1 MLPEK
6 IIVLEDVISKQH
18 QDNIEQILSS
28 NVFHWFYIPR
38 STYEG
43 GMPEWVKGDKNV
55 IDAFQLC
62 HVFYTDG
69 RQNSDVFSAL
79 VPLISSFPFNIDNLV
94 RVKANM
100 TTYHP
105 EVNGKTY
112 GPPHVDDELPGLMS
126 AVYYVND
133 STGDTFIF
141 NETKEDYLKTRTLTV
156 KKRITPK
163 KGTLVVFDGSLLH
176 SKNYP
181 NTVDPRMVIN
191 FCLVPFRRLYD

>member
-6 IIVLEDVISKQH
+6 IIILENVISKQH
-18 QDNIEQILSS
+18 QDDIEQILLSDT
-28 NVFHWFYIPR
+28 FHWFYLPQ
-38 STYEG
+38 STYQEG
-43 GMPEWVKGDKNV
+43 IPNWIKKNKN
-55 IDAFQLC
+55 IIEAFQLS
-62 HVFYTDG
+62 HIFYTDR
-69 RQNSDVFSAL
+69 RQNSDAFSVL
-79 VPLISSFPFNIDNLV
+79 VPLLSSFPFNIDNLV

-105 EVNGKTY
+105 DATSKTY
-112 GPPHVDDELPGLMS
+112 GVPHVDDPIPGLIS

-133 STGDTFIF
+133 SSGDTFIF
-141 NETKEDYLKTRTLTV
+141 NETKKDYLETGTLTV

-181 NTVDPRMVIN
+181 NTVNPRTVIN
-191 FCLVPFRRLYD
+191 FCFVPFRRLYN